1 MLWYAIVMMES
12 IELKSRTIAFKG
24 FFFVCVRRKCINVLL
39 EVEVSCIN
47 KEKLNV
53 ICRIFISDIRTFLI
67 KYIHIKLGNGCSEL
81 HSGLKSTYD
90 NSAMSSLTQ
99 K

>member
-1 MLWYAIVMMES
+1 MKIVLWYAMVMMES

-81 HSGLKSTYD
+81 HSGLKST
-90 NSAMSSLTQ
+90 
-99 K
+99 